1 MLSPGARVAYAF
13 RCFFSLLLRGTL
25 PPEVAAR
32 FAPARDVRPA
42 GSAPASTSAAPPV
55 AAPPPPVQD
64 TGDRAVQL
72 LALLQRE
79 GRLVD
84 FLREALGTYADAQ
97 VGAAVR
103 SVHAGCREVL
113 DRYLGL
119 EPILADAEGAETQI
133 GAAVSPSAVKLVGA
147 VASQGAVRGVVR
159 HRGWR
164 VGRVELPP
172 LPSADARP
180 IVSPAEVEVA

>member
-1 MLSPGARVAYAF
+1 
-13 RCFFSLLLRGTL
+13 
-25 PPEVAAR
+25 
-32 FAPARDVRPA
+32 
-42 GSAPASTSAAPPV
+42 
-55 AAPPPPVQD
+55 
-64 TGDRAVQL
+64 VQL
-72 LALLQRE
+72 LALLQRD

-84 FLREALGTYADAQ
+84 FLREDLAAYSDAQ

-103 SVHAGCREVL
+103 PVHAGCREVL
-113 DRYLGL
+113 DRYLDL
-119 EPILADAEGAETQI
+119 EPILADDEGTVTQV
-133 GAAVSPSAVKLVGA
+133 GAAVSPSSVKLVGA
-147 VASQGAVRGVVR
+147 VAAQGTVRGVIR